1 MFVRL
6 RAWIWA
12 NYSFALVLLIT
23 VSYLPVF
30 RAGFVWDDDENIL
43 ESPNLH
49 DLAGLKRIWLE
60 PTSTQQYYPLTHTSF
75 WLQAKTS
82 GLSPLPFHVANLAL
96 HVVTALLVLA
106 LLRRLAVAGAE
117 FGATLFA
124 LHPLNVE
131 SVAWITE
138 RKNVLSGALVLA
150 ACLCYL
156 RYDELAFNTEQPSE
170 ADERARRRRWL
181 WGASFS
187 LFVLALCAKT
197 AVAPVP
203 AALLV
208 VLVGRRLRPLLRT
221 VTALSPFFTVGAAAG
236 LATAY
241 LERTHVHAEG
251 DDFAWTWADRLL
263 IAGRAFCFYPQKLLF
278 PEGLQFFYP
287 KWRIDAHAALGWCFP
302 LAVVGSFV
310 ALVAVRKRF
319 GNAPLVAFLVYGVLI
334 FPALGFFNV
343 YFMRFAF
350 VQNHFQYLGGIPVL
364 AAAAAAATRA
374 LTRAS
379 APARVSLAAAL
390 VALCGACSF
399 SESRTFRDYET
410 LFLTSLRRNPDAWV
424 AAYNLGTRYQ
434 DAGNWQGAIEMYRR
448 AQRVRPRDPEVVMNL
463 GTALAQG
470 GRLREAISALDEA
483 VKLRPEH
490 SESRLNLA
498 MALELAAEPAA
509 AVAAYEEALRLRPKH
524 TRAKRQLAWLL
535 ATTSDPR
542 VRDGRAA
549 VARATSACA
558 ETVRAVARCQ
568 DTLAAAEAANGDFES
583 ATRRAERAAQLALS
597 EGQESAAR
605 AYEARA
611 RLYATRKA
619 YVEQSP
625 GSEQSE
631 RAAHRHSRP

>member
-1 MFVRL
+1 MLDRL

-12 NYSFALVLLIT
+12 NYSFALAALIT

-49 DLAGLKRIWLE
+49 DLAGLKRIWFD

-75 WLQAKTS
+75 WVQVKTT
-82 GLSPLPFHVANLAL
+82 GLSPLPFHVVNLAL
-96 HVVTALLVLA
+96 HVMTALLVLL

-117 FGATLFA
+117 LGATLFA

-131 SVAWITE
+131 SVAWVTE

-150 ACLCYL
+150 ACLYYL
-156 RYDELAFNTEQPSE
+156 RYDELTFSTPLASE
-170 ADERARRRRWL
+170 AEARARRRRWL
-181 WGASFS
+181 WSVSFA
-187 LFVLALCAKT
+187 LFMLALCAKT
-197 AVAPVP
+197 AVAPAP
-203 AALLV
+203 AALLI
-208 VLVGRRLRPLLRT
+208 VLVGLRLRPLIRSA
-221 VTALSPFFTVGAAAG
+221 TALLPFFAAGAVAG

-251 DDFAWTWADRLL
+251 ADFAWTWLDRVL
-263 IAGRAFCFYPQKLLF
+263 IAGRAFCFYPQKLLL
-278 PEGLQFFYP
+278 PQGLQFFYP
-287 KWRIDAHAALGWCFP
+287 KWSIDAHALLGFCFP
-302 LAVVGSFV
+302 LAAVVVFGVLV
-310 ALVAVRKRF
+310 ALRRRL
-319 GNAPLVAFLVYGVLI
+319 GNGPLVAFLVYGLLV

-350 VQNHFQYLGGIPVL
+350 VQNHFQYLAGIPVL
-364 AAAAAAATRA
+364 AAAAAAGTRA
-374 LTRAS
+374 LARAPG
-379 APARVSLAAAL
+379 PARLGIGVAL
-390 VALCGACSF
+390 TVLCGAYSF
-399 SESRTFRDYET
+399 SESRTFRNYET
-410 LFLTSLRRNPDAWV
+410 LFLTSLERNPDAWV

-434 DAGNWQGAIEMYRR
+434 DAGNWHGAIEMYRT
-448 AQRVRPRDPEVVMNL
+448 AQRVRPQDPEVVMNL
-463 GTALAQG
+463 GSALAEA
-470 GRLREAISALDEA
+470 GRFPEAISALHEA
-483 VKLRPEH
+483 VRLRPEH
-490 SESRLNLA
+490 AESRLNLA

-524 TRAKRQLAWLL
+524 IRAKRQLAWLL

-549 VARATSACA
+549 IARATSACA

-583 ATRRAERAAQLALS
+583 ATRRAEQAAQLARR
-597 EGQESAAR
+597 EGHESAAR

-611 RLYATRKA
+611 RLYATHQA
-619 YVEQSP
+619 YVETSP
-625 GSEQSE
+625 RFEPSE
-631 RAAHRHSRP
+631 RLQRKSRQ

>member
-1 MFVRL
+1 MLDRL

-49 DLAGLKRIWLE
+49 DLAGLQRIWLE

-82 GLSPLPFHVANLAL
+82 GLWPLPFHVLNLAL
-96 HVVTALLVLA
+96 HVLAALLLLA

-131 SVAWITE
+131 SVAWVTE

-150 ACLCYL
+150 ACLYYL
-156 RYDELAFNTEQPSE
+156 RYDELAVATPLHGE
-170 ADERARRRRWL
+170 AESQARRRRWL
-181 WGASFS
+181 WAASFA

-197 AVAPVP
+197 AVAPAP

-208 VLVGRRLRPLLRT
+208 VLVGRRSRPWLRT
-221 VTALSPFFTVGAAAG
+221 ATALAPFFAVGAAAG

-251 DDFAWTWADRLL
+251 ADFSWTWADRLL
-263 IAGRAFCFYPQKLLF
+263 IAGRAFCFYPQKLLL

-287 KWRIDAHAALGWCFP
+287 RWSIDAHQPLAWCFP
-302 LAVVGSFV
+302 LAVLGSLV
-310 ALVAVRKRF
+310 ALVALRRRL
-319 GNAPLVAFLVYGVLI
+319 GNGPLVAFLVYGLLI

-350 VQNHFQYLGGIPVL
+350 VQNHFQYLAGIPVL
-364 AAAAAAATRA
+364 AAAAAAGTRA
-374 LTRAS
+374 LTRA
-379 APARVSLAAAL
+379 PARLRFSVGAAL
-390 VALCGACSF
+390 TALCGAYSF
-399 SESRTFRDYET
+399 SESVTFHDYET
-410 LFLTSLRRNPDAWV
+410 LFLTSLKRNPDAWV

-434 DAGNWQGAIEMYRR
+434 DAGNWQRAIEMYRTAR
-448 AQRVRPRDPEVVMNL
+448 RVRPQDPEVVMNL
-463 GTALAQG
+463 GSALAEA
-470 GRLREAISALDEA
+470 GRLPDAISTLREA
-483 VKLRPEH
+483 VRLRPEH
-490 SESRLNLA
+490 ADSWLNLA
-498 MALELAAEPAA
+498 MALELAAEPGA
-509 AVAAYEEALRLRPKH
+509 AVPAYEQALRLRPKH

-542 VRDGRAA
+542 VRDGRTA

-568 DTLAAAEAANGDFES
+568 DTLAAAEAANGDFDG
-583 ATRRAERAAQLALS
+583 ATRRAEQAAQLARR
-597 EGQESAAR
+597 EGHESASK

-611 RLYATRKA
+611 RLYATHQA
-619 YVEQSP
+619 YVEKSP
-625 GSEQSE
+625 GLEQRE
-631 RAAHRHSRP
+631 RPAHGSSRR